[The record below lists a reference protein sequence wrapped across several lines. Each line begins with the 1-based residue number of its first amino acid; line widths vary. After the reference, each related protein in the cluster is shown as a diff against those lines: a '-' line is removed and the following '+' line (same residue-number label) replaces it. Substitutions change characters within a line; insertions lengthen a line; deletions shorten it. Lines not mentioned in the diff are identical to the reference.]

1 MATFLAMQ
9 AKDGGI
15 EDRVRARLR
24 ELRTANGLTL
34 QQVAAAANID
44 VSTLSRLETGKRRL
58 ALDHIP
64 ALAAALGVS
73 TDELLGSTPH
83 QDPRVHGKPRRVDG
97 MTMWPLTNR
106 GPSPG
111 VHAYRIE
118 IGARCRRPPAVLPVH
133 DGHDW
138 LYVLAGQLRL
148 VLGDDDLTIQP
159 GEAVE
164 FVTTTPHWFGAVDGP
179 VELIGIFG
187 AHGERAHLDA

>member
-1 MATFLAMQ
+1 MQ
-9 AKDGGI
+9 ANPGGI
-15 EDRVRARLR
+15 EDRVRTRLR
-24 ELRTANGLTL
+24 ELRTTNGMTL

-73 TDELLGSTPH
+73 TDELLGSTPR

-118 IGARCRRPPAVLPVH
+118 IGARRRRPPTVLPVH

-148 VLGDDDLTIQP
+148 VLGDDDLTIEP

>member
-1 MATFLAMQ
+1 MQ
-9 AKDGGI
+9 AKDP
-15 EDRVRARLR
+15 DVDARVRQRMR
-24 ELRTANGLTL
+24 ELRNASGMTL
-34 QQVAAAANID
+34 QQVAAAAHID

-73 TDELLGSTPH
+73 TDELLGPATR
-83 QDPRVHGKPRRVDG
+83 QDPRVRGKPQRFDG

-106 GPSPG
+106 GPAAG

-118 IGARCRRPPAVLPVH
+118 IGARRRKPPAERPVH

-138 LYVLAGQLRL
+138 LYVLEGRLRL
-148 VLGDDDLTIQP
+148 LLGDDDLTIEA

-164 FVTTTPHWFGAVDGP
+164 FATTTPHWFGAVDGP
-179 VELIGIFG
+179 VVLIGIFG
-187 AHGERAHLDA
+187 AHGERAHLG